1 MSAKPHSNNQASEV
15 VSVVE
20 AQSTP
25 DSVEQIRDILFG
37 RQIQEYEARFSN
49 LEKKL
54 TNENNKLKEMIEKQL
69 HSLET
74 ELRAQTKAAIESLEQ
89 ERQTRQSGQ
98 KELSETLQ
106 VKSGELLS
114 ELKSVQVGAN
124 QELLE
129 VKDHL
134 QEQKKEIYI
143 QLDQREENLA
153 GIFQEMSNKL
163 ANRQV

>member
-37 RQIQEYEARFSN
+37 RQIQEYEARFSR
-49 LEKKL
+49 LENKL
-54 TNENNKLKEMIEKQL
+54 TNENNKLKETIEKQL

-106 VKSGELLS
+106 VNSGELLS

-134 QEQKKEIYI
+134 QEQKKEIYT

>member
-37 RQIQEYEARFSN
+37 RQIQEYEARFSS
-49 LEKKL
+49 LEKIL
-54 TNENNKLKEMIEKQL
+54 TNENNRLKETIEKQL
-69 HSLET
+69 HSLEA
-74 ELRAQTKAAIESLEQ
+74 ELRAQTKAAIENLEQ
-89 ERQTRQSGQ
+89 ERQTRQSGH

-106 VKSGELLS
+106 VNSGELLS

-134 QEQKKEIYI
+134 QEQKKEIYT
-143 QLDQREENLA
+143 QLDQREHTLA

>member
-49 LEKKL
+49 LEKIL
-54 TNENNKLKEMIEKQL
+54 TNENNRLKETIEKQL
-69 HSLET
+69 HSLEA
-74 ELRAQTKAAIESLEQ
+74 ELRAQTKAAIENLEQ

-106 VKSGELLS
+106 VNSGELLS

-134 QEQKKEIYI
+134 QEQKKEIYT
-143 QLDQREENLA
+143 QLDQREDTLA

>member
-1 MSAKPHSNNQASEV
+1 MSAKPQSNNQASEV

-54 TNENNKLKEMIEKQL
+54 TNENNKLKDMIEKQL

-74 ELRAQTKAAIESLEQ
+74 ELCAQTKAAIENLEQ

-134 QEQKKEIYI
+134 QEQKKEIYT

>member
-1 MSAKPHSNNQASEV
+1 MSAKPQPNIQASEV

-20 AQSTP
+20 AQSNP

-37 RQIQEYEARFSN
+37 RQIQEFEARFSS
-49 LEKKL
+49 LERKI
-54 TNENNKLKEMIEKQL
+54 TNENNKLKEMVEKQL

-74 ELRAQTKAAIESLEQ
+74 ELRAQSKAAIESLEQ

-134 QEQKKEIYI
+134 QEQKKEIYT

-163 ANRQV
+163 ANRQA

>member
-54 TNENNKLKEMIEKQL
+54 TNENNRLKETIEKQL
-69 HSLET
+69 HSIEA
-74 ELRAQTKAAIESLEQ
+74 ELRAQTKAAIENLEQ

-106 VKSGELLS
+106 VNSGELLS

-134 QEQKKEIYI
+134 QEQKKEIYT
-143 QLDQREENLA
+143 QLDQREDTLA

>member
-1 MSAKPHSNNQASEV
+1 MSAKPQPNIQASEV

-20 AQSTP
+20 AQSNP

-37 RQIQEYEARFSN
+37 RQIQEFEARFSS
-49 LEKKL
+49 LERKI
-54 TNENNKLKEMIEKQL
+54 TNENNKLKQMVEKQL

-74 ELRAQTKAAIESLEQ
+74 ELRAQSKAAIESLEQ

-134 QEQKKEIYI
+134 QEQKKEIYT

-163 ANRQV
+163 ANRQA

>member
-1 MSAKPHSNNQASEV
+1 MSAKPQPNIQASEV

-20 AQSTP
+20 AQSNP

-37 RQIQEYEARFSN
+37 RQIQEFEARFSS
-49 LEKKL
+49 LERKI
-54 TNENNKLKEMIEKQL
+54 TNENNKLKEMVENQL
-69 HSLET
+69 HSLEA
-74 ELRAQTKAAIESLEQ
+74 ELRAQSKAAIESLEQ

-134 QEQKKEIYI
+134 QEQKKEIYT

-163 ANRQV
+163 ANRQA

>member
-54 TNENNKLKEMIEKQL
+54 TNENNRLKEMIEKQL
-69 HSLET
+69 HSLEA
-74 ELRAQTKAAIESLEQ
+74 ELRAQTKEAIENLEQ

-106 VKSGELLS
+106 VNSGELLS

-134 QEQKKEIYI
+134 QEQKKEIYT
-143 QLDQREENLA
+143 QLDQREETLA

>member
-37 RQIQEYEARFSN
+37 RQIQEYETRFSN

-54 TNENNKLKEMIEKQL
+54 TSENNKLKDMIEEQL

-74 ELRAQTKAAIESLEQ
+74 ELRAQTKTAIENLEQ

-134 QEQKKEIYI
+134 QEQKKEIYT